1 MEEVERMTEE
11 EVNRKLVEMILKMS
25 PAQLAKA
32 AAIVYGEYMDQP
44 SDEVEIVA

>member
-32 AAIVYGEYMDQP
+32 AAIVYAMKDQEKTQKEA
-44 SDEVEIVA
+44 S

>member
-32 AAIVYGEYMDQP
+32 AAIVYGEEEPVD
-44 SDEVEIVA
+44 DAEIVA